1 MELNSSDSYIEEFD
15 SSDVP
20 GRQSIFP
27 SKPQILIYSIILM
40 ILIFF
45 LEKLFV
51 KIFLFFIPSYFFL
64 ILVMILINY
73 IFLVYL
79 VYTCIFPGK
88 NFIVR
93 FYLKKY
99 YGKNRVKQFYRSL
112 EHLKNRID
120 KVIKLDNKMQAE
132 EGNEIKININFQKNN
147 EDDTSKSKVS
157 SKYVD
162 IYMKIKEYY
171 GKLNYY
177 ETDFLNKLISLK
189 SSIEI
194 SSLQDSFKKLDK
206 NEKISLSN
214 KDLSDY
220 ENIKSEA
227 TILQNTLNEYKEDFP
242 CTLDVKKIISYFK
255 NLFFNDILSS
265 QRFSRISILLK
276 NQNSKEIKIE
286 TKDNINLDCLLM
298 LSKTDNNNNNDL
310 NNNKNL
316 VIVCGPNLTPFES
329 FINSWDVDTLY
340 LDNNIDILFW
350 NYRGY
355 GFSEG
360 STNFNNICED
370 VLCVYDFMSENYN
383 YKNIAVH
390 GLSIGG
396 IPSCFLAK
404 NRKVKLLIADRTF
417 GSVLDFLNSFRYLS
431 KGLFYLAKF
440 LRIPL
445 IDNSKNFME
454 AKCKKVILNDPE
466 DTTVIDS
473 ISLKTSIAKR
483 IIQELFNEK
492 YPEFNIRNIKS
503 ENILDYALEPEDGKE
518 IFNAFKY
525 TINFYKNKYENY
537 YSEENY
543 NKNEMIKINLNKE
556 YNNDMNIKV
565 EDSKKEQ
572 LNLNKIDNLDINN
585 IPVETLHDISKEFY
599 QKIYFLYSNFVSC
612 GDYLIRFSDYINY
625 MNNIAHFNNFFNN
638 LFVFGVEDFLHR
650 DDIIICNIKNVDEM
664 LNNFITEADKFL
676 NSKEIIKFSEYLIYK
691 NFQFFIECVKKF
703 KLFLLGLHLDNI
715 ENEYLKELK
724 GELIPL
730 NCGHILFYNDRE
742 LNTIKNI
749 VKENLGENFENNSNN
764 NEV

>member
-1 MELNSSDSYIEEFD
+1 
-15 SSDVP
+15 
-20 GRQSIFP
+20 
-27 SKPQILIYSIILM
+27 
-40 ILIFF
+40 
-45 LEKLFV
+45 
-51 KIFLFFIPSYFFL
+51 
-64 ILVMILINY
+64 MILINY

-206 NEKISLSN
+206 IEKISLSN

-242 CTLDVKKIISYFK
+242 CTLDIKKIISYFK

-298 LSKTDNNNNNDL
+298 LSKNDNNNNNT

-316 VIVCGPNLTPFES
+316 VIVCGTNLTPFES

-454 AKCKKVILNDPE
+454 AKCKKIILNDPE

-676 NSKEIIKFSEYLIYK
+676 NSKEISQFSEYLIYK

>member
-1 MELNSSDSYIEEFD
+1 
-15 SSDVP
+15 
-20 GRQSIFP
+20 
-27 SKPQILIYSIILM
+27 
-40 ILIFF
+40 
-45 LEKLFV
+45 
-51 KIFLFFIPSYFFL
+51 
-64 ILVMILINY
+64 MILINY
-73 IFLVYL
+73 IFLVYF

-242 CTLDVKKIISYFK
+242 CTLDIKKIISYFK

-298 LSKTDNNNNNDL
+298 LSKNDNNNNNT

-454 AKCKKVILNDPE
+454 AKCKKIILNDPE

>member
-1 MELNSSDSYIEEFD
+1 M
-15 SSDVP
+15 
-20 GRQSIFP
+20 
-27 SKPQILIYSIILM
+27 
-40 ILIFF
+40 
-45 LEKLFV
+45 
-51 KIFLFFIPSYFFL
+51 
-64 ILVMILINY
+64 
-73 IFLVYL
+73 
-79 VYTCIFPGK
+79 
-88 NFIVR
+88 
-93 FYLKKY
+93 
-99 YGKNRVKQFYRSL
+99 
-112 EHLKNRID
+112 
-120 KVIKLDNKMQAE
+120 
-132 EGNEIKININFQKNN
+132 
-147 EDDTSKSKVS
+147 
-157 SKYVD
+157 
-162 IYMKIKEYY
+162 
-171 GKLNYY
+171 
-177 ETDFLNKLISLK
+177 K

-242 CTLDVKKIISYFK
+242 CTLDIKKIISYFK

-298 LSKTDNNNNNDL
+298 LSKNDNNNNNT

-454 AKCKKVILNDPE
+454 AKCKKIILNDPE

-556 YNNDMNIKV
+556 YNNDMNIIV

-585 IPVETLHDISKEFY
+585 IPVENYYSK
-599 QKIYFLYSNFVSC
+599 KI
-612 GDYLIRFSDYINY
+612 
-625 MNNIAHFNNFFNN
+625 
-638 LFVFGVEDFLHR
+638 
-650 DDIIICNIKNVDEM
+650 
-664 LNNFITEADKFL
+664 LNNFSSIFMKTFL
-676 NSKEIIKFSEYLIYK
+676 TKIISTSWTIPSIDIFHQKVSLT
-691 NFQFFIECVKKF
+691 NFTNKIRPSNYW
-703 KLFLLGLHLDNI
+703 NI
-715 ENEYLKELK
+715 
-724 GELIPL
+724 
-730 NCGHILFYNDRE
+730 
-742 LNTIKNI
+742 
-749 VKENLGENFENNSNN
+749 S
-764 NEV
+764 

>member
-20 GRQSIFP
+20 GRQSLFP
-27 SKPQILIYSIILM
+27 SKPQIIIYSIIFM
-40 ILIFF
+40 ILIF
-45 LEKLFV
+45 LIEKLFA
-51 KIFLFFIPSYFFL
+51 KIFFFFIPSYFFL
-64 ILVMILINY
+64 ILVLILINY
-73 IFLVYL
+73 LFLVYL

-177 ETDFLNKLISLK
+177 ESDFLNKLISLK

-242 CTLDVKKIISYFK
+242 CTLDIKKIISYFK

-454 AKCKKVILNDPE
+454 AKCKKIILNDPE

>member
-1 MELNSSDSYIEEFD
+1 
-15 SSDVP
+15 
-20 GRQSIFP
+20 
-27 SKPQILIYSIILM
+27 
-40 ILIFF
+40 
-45 LEKLFV
+45 
-51 KIFLFFIPSYFFL
+51 
-64 ILVMILINY
+64 
-73 IFLVYL
+73 
-79 VYTCIFPGK
+79 
-88 NFIVR
+88 
-93 FYLKKY
+93 
-99 YGKNRVKQFYRSL
+99 
-112 EHLKNRID
+112 
-120 KVIKLDNKMQAE
+120 
-132 EGNEIKININFQKNN
+132 
-147 EDDTSKSKVS
+147 
-157 SKYVD
+157 
-162 IYMKIKEYY
+162 MKIKEYY

-242 CTLDVKKIISYFK
+242 CTLDIKKIISYFK

-310 NNNKNL
+310 DNNKNL

-445 IDNSKNFME
+445 IYNSKNFME
-454 AKCKKVILNDPE
+454 AK
-466 DTTVIDS
+466 
-473 ISLKTSIAKR
+473 
-483 IIQELFNEK
+483 
-492 YPEFNIRNIKS
+492 
-503 ENILDYALEPEDGKE
+503 
-518 IFNAFKY
+518 
-525 TINFYKNKYENY
+525 
-537 YSEENY
+537 
-543 NKNEMIKINLNKE
+543 
-556 YNNDMNIKV
+556 
-565 EDSKKEQ
+565 
-572 LNLNKIDNLDINN
+572 
-585 IPVETLHDISKEFY
+585 
-599 QKIYFLYSNFVSC
+599 
-612 GDYLIRFSDYINY
+612 
-625 MNNIAHFNNFFNN
+625 
-638 LFVFGVEDFLHR
+638 
-650 DDIIICNIKNVDEM
+650 
-664 LNNFITEADKFL
+664 
-676 NSKEIIKFSEYLIYK
+676 
-691 NFQFFIECVKKF
+691 
-703 KLFLLGLHLDNI
+703 
-715 ENEYLKELK
+715 
-724 GELIPL
+724 
-730 NCGHILFYNDRE
+730 
-742 LNTIKNI
+742 
-749 VKENLGENFENNSNN
+749 
-764 NEV
+764 

>member
-1 MELNSSDSYIEEFD
+1 
-15 SSDVP
+15 
-20 GRQSIFP
+20 
-27 SKPQILIYSIILM
+27 
-40 ILIFF
+40 
-45 LEKLFV
+45 
-51 KIFLFFIPSYFFL
+51 
-64 ILVMILINY
+64 
-73 IFLVYL
+73 
-79 VYTCIFPGK
+79 
-88 NFIVR
+88 
-93 FYLKKY
+93 
-99 YGKNRVKQFYRSL
+99 
-112 EHLKNRID
+112 
-120 KVIKLDNKMQAE
+120 
-132 EGNEIKININFQKNN
+132 
-147 EDDTSKSKVS
+147 
-157 SKYVD
+157 
-162 IYMKIKEYY
+162 MKIKEYY

-310 NNNKNL
+310 DNNKNL

-454 AKCKKVILNDPE
+454 AKCKKIILNDPE

>member
-20 GRQSIFP
+20 GRQSLFP
-27 SKPQILIYSIILM
+27 SKPQIIIYSIIFM
-40 ILIFF
+40 ILIF
-45 LEKLFV
+45 LIEKLFA
-51 KIFLFFIPSYFFL
+51 KIFFFFIPSYFFL
-64 ILVMILINY
+64 ILVLILINY
-73 IFLVYL
+73 LFLVYL

-93 FYLKKY
+93 FYLQKY
-99 YGKNRVKQFYRSL
+99 YGRNRVKQFYRSL

-120 KVIKLDNKMQAE
+120 KVIKLDNKMQSE
-132 EGNEIKININFQKNN
+132 SGKEINININFQKNN

-206 NEKISLSN
+206 NEKITLSN

-227 TILQNTLNEYKEDFP
+227 TTLQNTLNEYKEDFP
-242 CTLDVKKIISYFK
+242 CTLELKKIISYFK

-286 TKDNINLDCLLM
+286 TKDNTILDCLLM
-298 LSKTDNNNNNDL
+298 LSKNNNNM

-329 FINSWDVDTLY
+329 FINSWDVDSLY

-355 GFSEG
+355 GFSKG
-360 STNFNNICED
+360 STDFNNICED
-370 VLCVYDFMSENYN
+370 VLCVYDHMSQNYN
-383 YKNIAVH
+383 YNNIAVH

-404 NRKVKLLIADRTF
+404 NRKIKLLIADRTF
-417 GSVLDFLNSFRYLS
+417 GSVLDFLNSFRYIN
-431 KGLFYLAKF
+431 KGLFYLAII
-440 LRIPL
+440 LRVPL
-445 IDNSKNFME
+445 IDNASNFMD
-454 AKCKKVILNDPE
+454 AKCKKIILNDPE
-466 DTTVIDS
+466 DTTVIDA
-473 ISLKTSIAKR
+473 ISLKTSISKR
-483 IIQELFNEK
+483 IIYELFNDK

-537 YSEENY
+537 YPED
-543 NKNEMIKINLNKE
+543 KNEIIKINLNQE
-556 YNNDMNIKV
+556 NNNNNNNEINKKL

-572 LNLNKIDNLDINN
+572 LNMNKIDNLDISH

-599 QKIYFLYSNFVSC
+599 QKIYYLYSNFVSC
-612 GDYLIRFSDYINY
+612 GDYLIGFTDYMNY
-625 MNNIAHFNNFFNN
+625 MNNITHFNNFFNN
-638 LFVFGVEDFLHR
+638 LFIFGVEDFLHR
-650 DDIIICNIKNVDEM
+650 NDLIISNIKNIDEM
-664 LNNFITEADKFL
+664 LNNFINEADKFL
-676 NSKEIIKFSEYLIYK
+676 NSKEISQFSEYLIYK
-691 NFQFFIECVKKF
+691 NFQFFIECIKKF
-703 KLFLLGLHLDNI
+703 KLFLLGLHLENM
-715 ENEYLKELK
+715 ENEFFKELK

-749 VKENLGENFENNSNN
+749 IKENLGENLENNNDN
-764 NEV
+764 INEIHS

>member
-1 MELNSSDSYIEEFD
+1 
-15 SSDVP
+15 
-20 GRQSIFP
+20 
-27 SKPQILIYSIILM
+27 
-40 ILIFF
+40 
-45 LEKLFV
+45 
-51 KIFLFFIPSYFFL
+51 
-64 ILVMILINY
+64 
-73 IFLVYL
+73 
-79 VYTCIFPGK
+79 
-88 NFIVR
+88 
-93 FYLKKY
+93 
-99 YGKNRVKQFYRSL
+99 
-112 EHLKNRID
+112 
-120 KVIKLDNKMQAE
+120 
-132 EGNEIKININFQKNN
+132 
-147 EDDTSKSKVS
+147 
-157 SKYVD
+157 
-162 IYMKIKEYY
+162 
-171 GKLNYY
+171 
-177 ETDFLNKLISLK
+177 
-189 SSIEI
+189 
-194 SSLQDSFKKLDK
+194 
-206 NEKISLSN
+206 
-214 KDLSDY
+214 
-220 ENIKSEA
+220 
-227 TILQNTLNEYKEDFP
+227 
-242 CTLDVKKIISYFK
+242 
-255 NLFFNDILSS
+255 
-265 QRFSRISILLK
+265 
-276 NQNSKEIKIE
+276 
-286 TKDNINLDCLLM
+286 M

-310 NNNKNL
+310 DNNKNL

-454 AKCKKVILNDPE
+454 AKCKKIILNDPE

>member
-15 SSDVP
+15 SSDSP
-20 GRQSIFP
+20 GRSSIFP
-27 SKPQILIYSIILM
+27 SKPQIIIYSLIFVILIIILEK
-40 ILIFF
+40 IFIKIFF
-45 LEKLFV
+45 
-51 KIFLFFIPSYFFL
+51 FFIPSYFFL

-99 YGKNRVKQFYRSL
+99 YGKNRVRQFYRSL

-132 EGNEIKININFQKNN
+132 EGNEIKININLQKNN

-543 NKNEMIKINLNKE
+543 NKNEMIKINFNKE
-556 YNNDMNIKV
+556 NNNDMNIKL

-572 LNLNKIDNLDINN
+572 LNLNKIDKLDINN